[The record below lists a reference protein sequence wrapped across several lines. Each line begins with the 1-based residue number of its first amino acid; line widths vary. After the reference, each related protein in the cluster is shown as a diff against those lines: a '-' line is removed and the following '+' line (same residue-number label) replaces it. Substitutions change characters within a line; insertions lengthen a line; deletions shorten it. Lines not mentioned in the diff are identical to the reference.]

1 MSPRRRLLR
10 WAGWVAVANAALV
23 AVVGL
28 RYLCYDSA
36 LGAAAAWRYAHV
48 AFVGHVSALACV
60 PLVLLLVPVIAVVAR
75 PRVVVSLGI
84 VPERVTIVF
93 PASYGMRDWGYR
105 LARVQTQP
113 REVPRAAMQEIG
125 RFNR

>member
-1 MSPRRRLLR
+1 
-10 WAGWVAVANAALV
+10 
-23 AVVGL
+23 
-28 RYLCYDSA
+28 
-36 LGAAAAWRYAHV
+36 
-48 AFVGHVSALACV
+48 VSALACV
-60 PLVLLLVPVIAVVAR
+60 PLVLLLVPVIAVVPR

-93 PASYGMRDWGYR
+93 PASYGKRDWGYQ

-113 REVPRAAMQEIG
+113 REVPRAAVQEIG